1 MTDCLQII
9 VAEDNP
15 IQREYLS
22 HLIRNLGYDPI
33 PAEDG
38 LDALRL
44 AQETDAQIIIS
55 DFEMPNLNGIELT
68 REVRKLCLDHY
79 VHIIMITGSDED
91 DVRKEALEAGADDFL
106 NKTGSPTMLKAR
118 IRAATRLIQHAME
131 LAHRT
136 RILKESNDQI
146 QADLR
151 AAANAQRQLLPDIH
165 EDMLGIRISS
175 AFVPSSFVSG
185 DMFGCFPLD
194 ETSLGFYAV
203 DVSGHGVH
211 ASLLS
216 VAIGYLITPEFFR
229 TKALREDGSPD
240 PAALVTDLNNRFSGA
255 DNDDYFS
262 MFCGVLNTKTGQLEY
277 CQAGSPSPFYVDRS
291 GQTQAIGDG
300 GFPVGMLSGA
310 TYHNDS
316 LTIDHGGILVMC
328 SDAAPEAENRRNEPF
343 GATRLQEIVALCP
356 SIGITNLPDKII
368 MALSAW
374 RNGKTLEDDLTIV
387 ALERT
392 IPHDTHE
399 LA

>member
-1 MTDCLQII
+1 MSDALKII

-22 HLIRNLGYDPI
+22 HLIRNLGYEPV

-38 LDALRL
+38 QDALRL
-44 AQETDAQIIIS
+44 VQETDAQIVIS
-55 DFEMPNLNGIELT
+55 DFEMPHLNGIELT
-68 REVRKLCLDHY
+68 QEVRKLCLDHY
-79 VHIIMITGSDED
+79 VHIIMITGTDED
-91 DVRKEALEAGADDFL
+91 DVRREALAAGVDDFL

-131 LAHRT
+131 LAHRS
-136 RILKESNDQI
+136 RVLKETNERI
-146 QADLR
+146 QEDLR

-165 EDMLGIRISS
+165 KEILGIRIAS

-194 ETSLGFYAV
+194 ETRLGFYAV

-229 TKALREDGSPD
+229 TKALRADGAPD

-255 DNDDYFS
+255 ENDDYFS
-262 MFCGVLNTKTGQLEY
+262 MFCGVLDTRTGHLEY

-291 GQTQAIGDG
+291 GMAQSVGDG
-300 GFPVGMLSGA
+300 GFPVGMLSSV
-310 TYHNDS
+310 TYQNSS
-316 LTIDHGGILVMC
+316 LHMHSGGSLVLC
-328 SDAAPEAENRRNEPF
+328 SDAAPEAENRKGEPF
-343 GATRLQEIVALCP
+343 GAARLQEIISQYP
-356 SIGITNLPDKII
+356 SINITDLPDKII
-368 MALSAW
+368 MALTAW
-374 RNGKTLEDDLTIV
+374 RGGKTLEDDLTIV

-399 LA
+399 FA